1 VRIWKNAKNVGTPN
15 AGLPCPS
22 RSRFAATGLR
32 RRRDQTLSTIGP
44 TRGARDLGRAGVEPR
59 SDCLRPALAFL
70 GRTCRWRQA
79 QRSRWR
85 HGSHR
90 GRATGV
96 PFPVDMDSMPS
107 VGAFTSEEE
116 AQAERSGLPVQASGP
131 LQRLTGTPSGL
142 LGWRRRTLAE
152 SLGGYRP
159 SLFRRCTA
167 TPRRPFGQDRGP
179 IRTAWGPERTALPV

>member
-1 VRIWKNAKNVGTPN
+1 MQVASSSAITLASWFT
-15 AGLPCPS
+15 S
-22 RSRFAATGLR
+22 RTG
-32 RRRDQTLSTIGP
+32 
-44 TRGARDLGRAGVEPR
+44 
-59 SDCLRPALAFL
+59 
-70 GRTCRWRQA
+70 
-79 QRSRWR
+79 
-85 HGSHR
+85 
-90 GRATGV
+90 TGV

-167 TPRRPFGQDRGP
+167 HSTKTL
-179 IRTAWGPERTALPV
+179 RTRS